1 VNTKQTHFLQRASQ
15 FGIILR
21 GFFIICFLQI
31 FLSCAT
37 VSPVNQ
43 ARERPDVFSNI
54 ENVLSAFEAQPRW
67 QAFTDNIAYYH
78 GKIASPRLEFW
89 ALQVDL
95 RAPQTRIVVRG
106 GSADE
111 EGTFSGRVSRFVR
124 SNDLAAGI
132 NAAPFDI
139 VSAIEKRPIK
149 NIGVVISDGR
159 LIAAPVPQY
168 DALVFYTDG
177 KAVIVNQSAIDSTEN
192 IDNAIGGFNQIL
204 ALGQAAQ
211 RTLNLEARHPRSA
224 AGISANGQ
232 YLYLLVIDGRR
243 PGSIGTT
250 ERETALILRALGAW
264 EGINFDGGGSS
275 ALVLRF
281 PDGRIRAVNVP
292 IHKQIPGLERAV
304 AGCLGIAVQR

>member
-1 VNTKQTHFLQRASQ
+1 MSFNQRTSQ

-21 GFFIICFLQI
+21 GFFIFCSLQI

-37 VSPVNQ
+37 VSPINQ
-43 ARERPDVFSNI
+43 ARERPEVFSNI
-54 ENVLSAFEAQPRW
+54 ENVLSNFEAQQRW
-67 QAFTDNIAYYH
+67 QAFTDNIDYYH

-124 SNDLAAGI
+124 NNDLAAGI
-132 NAAPFDI
+132 NAVPFNI
-139 VSAIEKRPIK
+139 VSAIEKRPIQ
-149 NIGVVISDGR
+149 NIGVVISGGR
-159 LIAAPVPQY
+159 LIAAAAPQY

-177 KAVIVNQSAIDSTEN
+177 KAAVVNQSAITSTEG
-192 IDNAIGGFNQIL
+192 IENAIGGFCSIL
-204 ALGQAAQ
+204 ISGQPTE
-211 RTLNLEARHPRSA
+211 RTLNIEARHPRSA

-243 PGSIGTT
+243 PGSVGTT

-275 ALVLRF
+275 ALVLRY
-281 PDGRIRAVNVP
+281 PDGSIKPVNIP

-304 AGCLGIAVQR
+304 AGCLGIGNR